1 MSFVS
6 CIVRQTEDSQS
17 MARHEALSPADIE
30 GIIREATQR
39 LVKAAHPDEI
49 ILFGSYARGDFD
61 KDSDLDLLV
70 ILPTVES
77 RFDEM
82 VRLRRVLGDIP
93 MSIDVVVYS
102 VDRVRDRQNL
112 RGTMLYHALTEGRV
126 LYGGAAAMS
135 R

>member
-1 MSFVS
+1 
-6 CIVRQTEDSQS
+6 

-39 LVKAAHPDEI
+39 LVKAAHPDES

-82 VRLRRVLGDIP
+82 VRLRRKGRVE
-93 MSIDVVVYS
+93 IDVGIK
-102 VDRVRDRQNL
+102 L
-112 RGTMLYHALTEGRV
+112 RRGNAD
-126 LYGGAAAMS
+126 GGA
-135 R
+135 RGVKL

>member
-1 MSFVS
+1 
-6 CIVRQTEDSQS
+6 
-17 MARHEALSPADIE
+17 MARQQALSPTDME
-30 GIIREATQR
+30 GIIRDATQR
-39 LVKAAHPDEI
+39 LVKAANPEKI

-70 ILPTVES
+70 ILPAVES
-77 RFDEM
+77 RFEEM
-82 VRLRRVLGDIP
+82 VRLRRVLRDIP

-126 LYGGAAAMS
+126 LYDAA
-135 R
+135 